1 MPKQKRKKP
10 ASDEEGEEVEIIP
23 LPPYRNE
30 GKKIPWKKMAVTL
43 KTIFDYEGIKAP
55 DVNAYVGKKVVV
67 LYYVFHLVK
76 FNSIFRKNKMK
87 EANTWVITEAL
98 RSCGIMD
105 DNDDVATF
113 PSIPSLMLDNIF
125 GLVENGE
132 ESVVAEF
139 SQVFNTDSDV
149 SGEWLFKQIDWNY
162 LKDSVDFEGFTV
174 AVEGDDISDYNI
186 TLDAATIFIFASN
199 SHDPQVKVKRKSP
212 KVGDITDHTSWDK
225 ANYCEVCKFG
235 IKSQFAFITP
245 GKIGGVFKV
254 KATSGSITQL
264 IIQDE
269 TSDDSKNLRDKVQK
283 AKFKGDAANWAVEI
297 NRYMARHWWKCHSE
311 TGMNPPEWALPLPK
325 GRK

>member
-113 PSIPSLMLDNIF
+113 PSIPSLILDQISW
-125 GLVENGE
+125 LVDNANDD
-132 ESVVAEF
+132 SVELTF
-139 SQVFNTDSDV
+139 SQVFNTDSYV
-149 SGEWLFKQIDWNY
+149 SGESLFKQIDWNY

-174 AVEGDDISDYNI
+174 AVEGDDPLDYNI
-186 TLDAATIFIFASN
+186 TLDAGSISIFGSN

-235 IKSQFAFITP
+235 IKSQFAFIAP
-245 GKIGGVFKV
+245 GKSGGVFKV
-254 KATSGSITQL
+254 EATIRRREFFTRYFNQKRDFQ
-264 IIQDE
+264 IPYQ
-269 TSDDSKNLRDKVQK
+269 TSKNR
-283 AKFKGDAANWAVEI
+283 
-297 NRYMARHWWKCHSE
+297 
-311 TGMNPPEWALPLPK
+311 
-325 GRK
+325 